1 MALVPCRECGNPI
14 STEAKECP
22 QCGAAPKKPKKT
34 MWWLW
39 VPLGLVVALLGFGAI
54 LGSSPEAK
62 ARAQDRAAIDYC
74 WEDQKRKSHD
84 PSTAAFVARAC
95 ELLEER
101 FRAKHGL
108 NP

>member
-1 MALVPCRECGNPI
+1 MALIACYECTAEV
-14 STEAKECP
+14 SSEAKACP

-34 MWWLW
+34 KWWLW
-39 VPLGLVVALLGFGAI
+39 APLGLIVAFLGFGAI
-54 LGSSPEAK
+54 VGSSPEAK
-62 ARAQDRAAIDYC
+62 MRAQDRATIDYC
-74 WEDQKRKSHD
+74 WEDQKRKSYD
-84 PSTAAFVARAC
+84 PNTAAFVARSC